1 LRRSDIRS
9 TQPKLPWVNP
19 NPATQAAVY
28 PSDQQL
34 NVTLATPGGMATR
47 KFSMKLRQ
55 KTFLLMGAVLISTQS
70 LVCLIAWQLIFR
82 PIQKSQPQ
90 QAQPQSEVMVEHL
103 INALIDLP
111 TQLALVDRQPN
122 FFAPSPQ
129 IKQLLLKLLLLKP
142 PSEIPIA
149 GLIETA
155 SGLLLIPRQ
164 WAIASDKITLPAIER
179 KSSLL
184 FLRVNSDRQR
194 LISQRY
200 LPWIFVGLGLTFNV
214 VILILIER
222 QRRQNLSQIQ
232 EKLTT
237 ILDIVAAENRP
248 SSMNNSGIQSAIASP
263 EKISPILAQLNQI
276 QAEFNQIKQAKN
288 QIESYYNAIADY
300 GNCLITRQ
308 TLDGVFLYVSSGCRQ
323 LLGYQPEEMM
333 GISVQDLLHP
343 EDLPQVNRAYA
354 IIKEKPVTLTFSHRY
369 QRKGGDYIW
378 LETTSK
384 VLADSSAP
392 ENLEVLWISH
402 DITDRH
408 ETESELEHNQESI
421 RQLCRITADPQLD
434 FSQKIAHLLEMG
446 CRHFS
451 LNVGILSQIEENNYT
466 AIASHFEPPLEPAEN
481 PGNVL
486 KQIAS
491 GQRISLNETYCKKT
505 YQTQKIVYFESLM
518 VSPWHSESI
527 NSILDQK
534 AYLGCPVMV
543 NEKIYGTLSFFSSQ
557 PREIPFKSQD
567 QELLQLMA
575 QWIGTELQRIQSAEK
590 IAQMRDE
597 AIAATQAKSEFLATM
612 SHEIRTPM
620 NAVIG
625 LTSLLLDTPLTSEQK
640 DFVTTI
646 QNSGDAL
653 LTIINDIL
661 DLSKMEAGK
670 MDLEYQPFYLE
681 DCLEDTIELLAN
693 KANNKGIELG
703 YIIDECTPNLIL
715 GDLNR
720 LRQILVNLLSNAIKF
735 TDRGEVIL
743 LVTSQLKTKKEAKEW
758 QDLTDLPLKHEGI
771 LPETTTQ
778 KISEI
783 IFLIK
788 DTGIG
793 IPANKISR
801 LFKSFSQADAATS
814 RQYGGTGLGLAIS
827 NSLTLMM
834 GGTMWVTSGGALAG
848 TPPQNW
854 EQLPNGSQ
862 SFIDTFLPKND
873 ASSLNVGATFGFT
886 IVAPEISTSSL
897 LLISPGE
904 ENYLTNKRV
913 LIVDDNPTILK
924 ILSRETQSWGMKV
937 ATATSSA
944 EALSLLPNQAPF
956 DLVILDMQMPE
967 MDGIA
972 LSAEIRA
979 LDNYAT
985 VPLLMMIPLGTK
997 LNHRD
1002 QFTAYLNKPI
1012 KKSLMFN
1019 VVSGIFGKQTL
1030 TSQSVEP
1037 EINLGNS
1044 SPTQA
1049 VTLRILLAEDHPVN
1063 QKVALQMLE
1072 RMGHQTDIATN
1083 GLEAIALIQQK
1094 TYDVV
1099 LMDVQMP
1106 EMNGLEA
1113 AQKIREAS
1121 SSGQL
1126 AYRPRIIAMTANA
1139 MSGDREACLAAGMD
1153 DYISKPIRMIELS
1166 QALSV
1171 CQPLDPT
1178 QQTIQTTHRDPSP
1191 PSPPTF
1197 TSIPEPPQEPQQDSH
1212 NSESLLDANILN
1224 SLREIDALEEVI
1236 EIYLTESPKLLQKM
1250 AEAIEQGDPAKLRDA
1265 AHSLK
1270 STSGAIGA
1278 NTLAQLNQTLELMT
1292 RAGNTAEAPVL
1303 IGKIATE
1310 YARVKAALE
1319 QEIQAS

>member
-1 LRRSDIRS
+1 
-9 TQPKLPWVNP
+9 
-19 NPATQAAVY
+19 
-28 PSDQQL
+28 
-34 NVTLATPGGMATR
+34 
-47 KFSMKLRQ
+47 MKLRQ
-55 KTFLLMGAVLISTQS
+55 KTFLVMGAALISAQS
-70 LVCLIAWQLIFR
+70 LIYLIAWQLIFR
-82 PIQKSQPQ
+82 PIQKSQLQ
-90 QAQPQSEVMVEHL
+90 KAQPQSEVMVEHP
-103 INALIDLP
+103 INVRIDVP

-122 FFAPSPQ
+122 FFAPSRQ

-142 PSEIPIA
+142 PAEIPIA

-155 SGLLLIPRQ
+155 SGFLLIPLQ
-164 WAIASDKITLPAIER
+164 SAIASDKITLPAIER

-184 FLRVNSDRQR
+184 LLRVNSDRRR
-194 LISQRY
+194 LISEGS
-200 LPWIFVGLGLTFNV
+200 LPWILFGLALGFNV
-214 VILILIER
+214 VILILLDR
-222 QRRQNLSQIQ
+222 MRRQKLSQIQ
-232 EKLTT
+232 EKVTT
-237 ILDIVAAENRP
+237 ILDLVAAENRL
-248 SSMNNSGIQSAIASP
+248 SSINTSSIQSAIASP
-263 EKISPILAQLNQI
+263 EKVSPILADLSQI
-276 QAEFNQIKQAKN
+276 EAEFTQIKQAKN

-308 TLDGVFLYVSSGCRQ
+308 TIDGVFLYVSSGCRQ
-323 LLGYQPEEMM
+323 LLGYKPEEMM

-343 EDLPQVNRAYA
+343 EDATQVNRAYT

-392 ENLEVLWISH
+392 ENLELLWISH

-421 RQLCRITADPQLD
+421 RQLCRITSDPQLD
-434 FSQKIAHLLEMG
+434 FSQKIAQLLAMG

-466 AIASHFEPPLEPAEN
+466 AIASHFEPAEN
-481 PGNVL
+481 SGKVPE
-486 KQIAS
+486 QIAT
-491 GQRISLNETYCKKT
+491 GRVFSLNQTYCKKT
-505 YQTQKIVYFESLM
+505 YQAQKIVYFESLM

-567 QELLQLMA
+567 QELMQLMA
-575 QWIGTELQRIQSAEK
+575 QWIGTELQRIQAAEK

-661 DLSKMEAGK
+661 DFSKMEAGK

-681 DCLEDTIELLAN
+681 DCIEDTIELLAS
-693 KANNKGIELG
+693 KANYKGLELG
-703 YIIDECTPNLIL
+703 YIIDEFTPNLIL

-720 LRQILVNLLSNAIKF
+720 LRQILVNLISNAIKF
-735 TDRGEVIL
+735 TDRGEIIL
-743 LVTSQLKTKKEAKEW
+743 LVTSQLKPENEAKNQQNYAHLHLEYEAIA
-758 QDLTDLPLKHEGI
+758 T
-771 LPETTTQ
+771 ETTTK
-778 KISEI
+778 KIFEI

-827 NSLTLMM
+827 NSLTQMM
-834 GGTMWVTSGGALAG
+834 GGTMWVTSGGAIAG

-854 EQLPNGSQ
+854 QQLPTGSQ
-862 SFIDTFLPKND
+862 SFIDTFLPQND

-886 IVAPEISTSSL
+886 ILAPEIPTSSL

-913 LIVDDNPTILK
+913 LIVEDNPTILK

-944 EALSLLPNQAPF
+944 EALSLLPNQPPF
-956 DLVILDMQMPE
+956 DLVILDMLMPE

-985 VPLLMMIPLGTK
+985 VPLVMMIPLGTK

-1030 TSQSVEP
+1030 NSRSVEP
-1037 EINLGNS
+1037 EINLGNPP
-1044 SPTQA
+1044 PTQA
-1049 VTLRILLAEDHPVN
+1049 VTLKILLAEDHLVN

-1072 RMGHQTDIATN
+1072 RMGHQTDIANN
-1083 GLEAIALIQQK
+1083 GLEAIALIHQK

-1113 AQKIREAS
+1113 AQKIQEAF

-1171 CQPLDPT
+1171 CQPLDPN
-1178 QQTIQTTHRDPSP
+1178 QRTIQTIHQDPSL
-1191 PSPPTF
+1191 PSLPTF
-1197 TSIPEPPQEPQQDSH
+1197 ISIPEPPQEPQQDSH

-1250 AEAIEQGDPAKLRDA
+1250 TEAIEQGDPAKLRDA

-1278 NTLAQLNQTLELMT
+1278 NTLAQLNQSLEQMT

-1310 YARVKAALE
+1310 YVRVKAALE
-1319 QEIQAS
+1319 QEIEAS

>member
-1 LRRSDIRS
+1 
-9 TQPKLPWVNP
+9 
-19 NPATQAAVY
+19 
-28 PSDQQL
+28 
-34 NVTLATPGGMATR
+34 
-47 KFSMKLRQ
+47 MKLRQ
-55 KTFLLMGAVLISTQS
+55 KIFLLTGAVLISTQS
-70 LVCLIAWQLIFR
+70 LVYLIPWQLVFR
-82 PIQKSQPQ
+82 LIQKSQAQ
-90 QAQPQSEVMVEHL
+90 QAQPQGEVMVEHL
-103 INALIDLP
+103 INVPIDLP
-111 TQLALVDRQPN
+111 TPLALLARQPN
-122 FFAPSPQ
+122 FFAPAPQ

-142 PSEIPIA
+142 PAEIPLA

-155 SGLLLIPRQ
+155 SGLLLIPPQ
-164 WAIASDKITLPAIER
+164 SAIASEKITLPAIER

-194 LISQRY
+194 LVSQRY

-222 QRRQNLSQIQ
+222 QRRQQLSQIQ
-232 EKLTT
+232 EKVTT
-237 ILDIVAAENRP
+237 ILDLVAAENRP
-248 SSMNNSGIQSAIASP
+248 SSMNNSGIQSALALP
-263 EKISPILAQLNQI
+263 DKISPILAQLNQI
-276 QAEFNQIKQAKN
+276 QAEFTQIKQAKT

-308 TLDGVFLYVSSGCRQ
+308 NLDGVFLYVSSGCRQ
-323 LLGYQPEEMM
+323 LLGYQPEEMI
-333 GISVQDLLHP
+333 GLSVHDLLHP
-343 EDLPQVNRAYA
+343 EDLPQVNRAYT
-354 IIKEKPVTLTFSHRY
+354 IIKERPVTLTFSHRY
-369 QRKGGDYIW
+369 QRQGGNYIW

-384 VLADSSAP
+384 VLTDSSAP
-392 ENLEVLWISH
+392 ENLELLCISH
-402 DITDRH
+402 DITERH

-434 FSQKIAHLLEMG
+434 FSQKIAQLLEMG
-446 CRHFS
+446 CRYFN
-451 LNVGILSQIEENNYT
+451 LNVGILSQIEDNNYT
-466 AIASHFEPPLEPAEN
+466 VICSHFEPPIDLADEHL
-481 PGNVL
+481 GNIPEKIV
-486 KQIAS
+486 S
-491 GQRISLNETYCKKT
+491 GQRMSLNQTYCKKT

-527 NSILDQK
+527 NSVLDQK

-557 PREIPFKSQD
+557 PREIPFKGQD
-567 QELLQLMA
+567 QEILQLMA

-597 AIAATQAKSEFLATM
+597 AFAAAQAKSEFLATM

-646 QNSGDAL
+646 QNSSEAL
-653 LTIINDIL
+653 LAILNDIL
-661 DLSKMEAGK
+661 DFSKVEAGK
-670 MDLEYQPFYLE
+670 MDLEYKPFALE
-681 DCLEDTIELLAN
+681 ECVELTIELLAN
-693 KANNKGIELG
+693 QANNKGIELG
-703 YIIDECTPNLIL
+703 YIIDKFTPQIIL
-715 GDLNR
+715 GDFNR

-735 TDRGEVIL
+735 TERGEVIL
-743 LVTSQLKTKKEAKEW
+743 LITSQFQPENEAKQW
-758 QDLTDLPLKHEGI
+758 QKFTDLHPEYQGI
-771 LPETTTQ
+771 SPELTTQ
-778 KISEI
+778 KIYEI

-801 LFKSFSQADAATS
+801 LFKPFSQADAATS

-854 EQLPNGSQ
+854 EQLPTSCQ

-873 ASSLNVGATFGFT
+873 VPYLNAGATFGFT
-886 IVAPEISTSSL
+886 ILAPEITNSSL
-897 LLISPGE
+897 LLPPPE
-904 ENYLTNKRV
+904 AENYLNNKRV

-924 ILSRETQSWGMKV
+924 ILSRETKSWGMKV

-944 EALSLLPNQAPF
+944 EALSLLRNQAPF
-956 DLVILDMQMPE
+956 DLVMLDMLMPE

-985 VPLLMMIPLGTK
+985 VPLLMMVPLGTK
-997 LNHRD
+997 LNHPD
-1002 QFTAYLNKPI
+1002 QFTAYLSKPI

-1019 VVSGIFGKQTL
+1019 VVSEIFGMKPG
-1030 TSQSVEP
+1030 SRSVET
-1037 EINLGNS
+1037 EINLGKS
-1044 SPTQA
+1044 SPSQTIP
-1049 VTLRILLAEDHPVN
+1049 LKILLAEDHLVN

-1072 RMGHQTDIATN
+1072 RMGHQTDIASN

-1113 AQKIREAS
+1113 AQKIREAY

-1153 DYISKPIRMIELS
+1153 DYISKPIRMSELS

-1178 QQTIQTTHRDPSP
+1178 QQTIQTTHGDPSR
-1191 PSPPTF
+1191 PPTF

-1236 EIYLTESPKLLQKM
+1236 EVYLTESPKLLQKM
-1250 AEAIEQGDPAKLRDA
+1250 TEAIEQGDPAKLRDA

-1278 NTLAQLNQTLELMT
+1278 HTLAQLNQTLEQMT

-1319 QEIQAS
+1319 QEIQAT